1 MLNQMMVTVC
11 RKYRVEIENTEI
23 VSAFTFISAVVSA
36 LLIIVASL
44 RNFAMSVSNK
54 TRVLAVESIGQVPL
68 LDALDSPMFESNAI
82 ARFRRVE
89 L

>member
-1 MLNQMMVTVC
+1 MSQTRDCSKVFAENPQGDAIGVRWQFELVRSTTGNS
-11 RKYRVEIENTEI
+11 VEL
-23 VSAFTFISAVVSA
+23 V
-36 LLIIVASL
+36 